1 MRSWPTR
8 NLVTIA
14 VFGALWGAA
23 EMSLGA
29 LLHALVLP
37 LSGLAMTTIGLLI
50 ALTGYRF
57 VPRRGAVLAIAVVC
71 ALLKALS
78 VGAIVLSPMLAIL
91 IEGLLAELGLALA
104 GGGTGAVPLAI
115 GGAAGTLWVPL
126 HPFVSQGL
134 IAGKGMF
141 EIYRRLLESG
151 ARLLHLDPRAI
162 PVILV
167 GLLVLHAGAGAIAGL
182 LAHGLGRQLAHRLRA
197 GEA

>member
-1 MRSWPTR
+1 MRNWSTR
-8 NLVTIA
+8 DLVTVA

-29 LLHALVLP
+29 LLHALKLP
-37 LSGLAMTTIGLLI
+37 LTGLAMTAIGLLI

-57 VPRRGAVLAIAVVC
+57 VPRRGAVLAIATVC
-71 ALLKALS
+71 SLLKALS
-78 VGAIVLSPMLAIL
+78 VGSIVLSPMLAIL
-91 IEGLLAELGLALA
+91 IEGLLAELGLTLA
-104 GGGTGAVPLAI
+104 GGGTGVVPLATA
-115 GGAAGTLWVPL
+115 GAAGALWVPL

-134 IAGKGMF
+134 LAGQGMI
-141 EIYRRLLESG
+141 EIYRRLLASG

-162 PVILV
+162 PVIV
-167 GLLVLHAGAGAIAGL
+167 IGLLVLHAGVGAIAGA